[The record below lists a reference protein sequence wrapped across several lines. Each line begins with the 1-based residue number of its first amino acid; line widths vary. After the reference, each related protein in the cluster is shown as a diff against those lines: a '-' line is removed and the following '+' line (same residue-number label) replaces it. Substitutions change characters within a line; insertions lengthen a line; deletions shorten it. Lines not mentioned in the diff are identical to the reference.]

1 MRKVAA
7 PIGLDLP
14 GKCAAT
20 AGPEGSE
27 NALTRRLRDLTGLQ
41 KTHGHHRGGLTN
53 PNCPLARNQTSG
65 DLKLSSGVS
74 ALPLPGK
81 RTFTPPPLLYH
92 HRTTGSKTHPDS
104 WIPLYHHAQSSPF
117 KLRAIIAR
125 RAGRSVYG
133 RTGRWLRFVAALG
146 PTHQQAPVLLCNP

>member
-14 GKCAAT
+14 GKCAA

-41 KTHGHHRGGLTN
+41 KTHAHHRGGLTN
-53 PNCPLARNQTSG
+53 PNYPLARPNKWRSEVG
-65 DLKLSSGVS
+65 LRRLRS
-74 ALPLPGK
+74 ASAGEED
-81 RTFTPPPLLYH
+81 FHSPPLLYH

-104 WIPLYHHAQSSPF
+104 WIPLYHHAQPSPF

-125 RAGRSVYG
+125 RVGRSAGEQVAG
-133 RTGRWLRFVAALG
+133 CVSSPRFAPPTSSSG
-146 PTHQQAPVLLCNP
+146 PPV